1 MNIIQ
6 QKLIIPFRS
15 SLNRLAKIF
24 KLRNLEE
31 ELELA
36 NSYLS
41 IALKSTECGKWNWHM
56 FSDQV
61 ELSPNAQAILG
72 YEKKEKILKQKSFL
86 EMIHPEDKASFLY
99 EIEKH
104 KSDVTD
110 YVTVDIRMKS
120 AYGYWNWI
128 NMRGKIVEF
137 DRNGLPLIF
146 AGINYDINEQKQYD
160 NDVEMLQKKVNKSQ
174 DKKNIEKESIAYINQ
189 DLDNYSKFRRHGLKN
204 LLN

>member
-1 MNIIQ
+1 MNKLQ
-6 QKLIIPFRS
+6 QKIIIPFRS
-15 SLNRLAKIF
+15 SLNRLTKIF
-24 KLRNLEE
+24 KLRYLEE

-56 FSDQV
+56 FSDEI

-72 YEKKEKILKQKSFL
+72 YEKKEKLLKRKSFL
-86 EMIHPEDKASFLY
+86 ELIHPEDKASFLY

-104 KSDVTD
+104 KSGVTD
-110 YVTVDIRMKS
+110 YVSVDIRMKS

-160 NDVEMLQKKVNKSQ
+160 NDVEMLQKKVTKSQ
-174 DKKNIEKESIAYINQ
+174 DTKNIEKESIASTNQ
-189 DLDNYSKFRRHGLKN
+189 DLDNYSKFRINGLRN